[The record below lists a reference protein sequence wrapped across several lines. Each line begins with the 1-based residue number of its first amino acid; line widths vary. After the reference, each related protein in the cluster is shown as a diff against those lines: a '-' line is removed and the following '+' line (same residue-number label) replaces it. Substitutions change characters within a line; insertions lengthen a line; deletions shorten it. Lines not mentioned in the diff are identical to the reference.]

1 MVVPENARSPPAL
14 HRGSLGQRL
23 AGPGHAGPV
32 PVSAPAQ
39 IPRANVR
46 CRVSLSVRA
55 EAGPRRSLCSRW
67 PSLLTPSSS
76 SRSLTE
82 GLSPVL
88 GEPLALR
95 HAAQSRRWAT

>member
-23 AGPGHAGPV
+23 AGPGHARPV

-55 EAGPRRSLCSRW
+55 EAGPAPQSVLSLA
-67 PSLLTPSSS
+67 
-76 SRSLTE
+76 
-82 GLSPVL
+82 LSPRPVV
-88 GEPLALR
+88 PLPLS
-95 HAAQSRRWAT
+95 HRRPVPCPW